1 MVKEEIG
8 KMQLQAEENQEF
20 LGASTGWLRGRKG
33 PCPRTFREQG
43 PDNILTSDP

>member
-20 LGASTGWLRGRKG
+20 LGASTGWLRGREG
-33 PCPRTFREQG
+33 PSPRTYRESRVL
-43 PDNILTSDP
+43 PTS